1 MARTS
6 NVFARVE
13 PNIKEQAESVL
24 DQLGIPM
31 SNAIGM
37 FLRQVVIHRGIPF
50 DVKLPENAPL
60 SLSSMTKE
68 QFDAEITKGMDD
80 IEQGRVFS
88 AEEVAAELR
97 RDFGV

>member
-13 PNIKEQAESVL
+13 PELKEQAEIIL

-37 FLRQVVIHRGIPF
+37 FLKQVVMRRGLPF
-50 DVKLPENAPL
+50 DVKLPPAAPL
-60 SLSSMTKE
+60 MYHSLSKK
-68 QFDAEITKGMDD
+68 QFDSHIETGFSDYHEGNIESAADSFAD
-80 IEQGRVFS
+80 IEREHG
-88 AEEVAAELR
+88 L
-97 RDFGV
+97 